1 MAHKIHVLLVEHDV
15 KDLDKTINMLN
26 YFSYEVTQVNLAS
39 AALSILSKSKIKI
52 DLVMMNINSP
62 DSCGFQLLQ
71 DATKRNLLVILMSND
86 DDCETTTR
94 ALHQGAFLRIKKP
107 VTMQMAGYLWQHVLR
122 EKTRRRLRES
132 TTGYNSQD
140 FRDQEEGNRNNYKNV
155 GGRKTKTN
163 SGNNTSQNDDSDMLN
178 KKVWIEW
185 TEELHY
191 KFVDAVIQLGEG
203 RCYPKEILELMNE
216 PRLTRMQVAS
226 HLQKCRKANWL
237 PPGARKS
244 KSTNTESTPPKNK
257 ARRSKTERFGSMPF
271 IDNDEFNPRS
281 RKYNHGANIDPSSS
295 EVFNMGRFFG
305 AGEPSTAYGSQNAPP
320 SDLTD
325 DTFEVSDTD
334 SMVQILSEFDQD
346 LEMDYNLNEMTTVTN
361 ATSEWSQE
369 EEESVNDEETEG

>member
-1 MAHKIHVLLVEHDV
+1 
-15 KDLDKTINMLN
+15 
-26 YFSYEVTQVNLAS
+26 
-39 AALSILSKSKIKI
+39 
-52 DLVMMNINSP
+52 
-62 DSCGFQLLQ
+62 
-71 DATKRNLLVILMSND
+71 MSSD
-86 DDCETTTR
+86 DDCEKTTR

-107 VTMQMAGYLWQHVLR
+107 VTMQMTGYLWQHVLR

-163 SGNNTSQNDDSDMLN
+163 SGKNTSQNDDDMLN

-244 KSTNTESTPPKNK
+244 KSTNMESTPPKNK

-281 RKYNHGANIDPSSS
+281 RKYNHGANIDPPVKPNPNEAYYYPQLVLDHDNYYSFANHQSS

-305 AGEPSTAYGSQNAPP
+305 AGEPSIAYGSQNAPP

-325 DTFEVSDTD
+325 DTFEGSDTD

-346 LEMDYNLNEMTTVTN
+346 LEMDYNVNE
-361 ATSEWSQE
+361 
-369 EEESVNDEETEG
+369 

>member
-26 YFSYEVTQVNLAS
+26 YFSYEVTHVNLAS

-52 DLVMMNINSP
+52 DLVMMNMNSP

-71 DATKRNLLVILMSND
+71 DATKRNLLVILMSSD
-86 DDCETTTR
+86 DDCEKTTR

-107 VTMQMAGYLWQHVLR
+107 VTMQMTGYLWQHVLR

-163 SGNNTSQNDDSDMLN
+163 SGKNTSQNDDDMLN

-244 KSTNTESTPPKNK
+244 KSTNMESTPPKNK

-281 RKYNHGANIDPSSS
+281 RKYNHGANIDPPSS

-305 AGEPSTAYGSQNAPP
+305 AGEPSIAYGSQNAPP

-325 DTFEVSDTD
+325 DTFEGSDTD

-346 LEMDYNLNEMTTVTN
+346 LEMDYNVNEMTTVTN

-369 EEESVNDEETEG
+369 DEESVNDEETEG